1 MSRIFTLT
9 MLAETLRI
17 SVPYACAAVA
27 GVWSER
33 AGVVNI
39 ALEGVLLSSAFGA
52 AAMTIATGSPTAGI
66 LAGVLTGVA
75 LSLLHGV
82 LAAQYRV
89 DAIVSGIAMNL
100 LAASG
105 TRFLLR
111 AFYDSSS
118 NSPSY
123 AAFGIGP
130 TGASGMDLM
139 ARALLDPVMLLALA
153 AVTVTP
159 LVLYRTRFGLR
170 VRACGENPVA
180 AAAVGIRVVRVRL
193 AALVVSGAIGALGGI
208 HLTFDQHRFES
219 GMSGGRGFIALA
231 AVIVAG
237 WRAWHAALACLAFA
251 ALEATQILLQ
261 DQRNIPHELV
271 QMLPYVATLVI
282 LAFAAGRSRA
292 PAGLGKHATWG

>member
-17 SVPYACAAVA
+17 SVPYACAAAA

-52 AAMTIATGSPTAGI
+52 AAMTIATASPTAGI
-66 LAGVLTGVA
+66 IAGVLTGIA
-75 LSLLHGV
+75 LSLLHGA
-82 LAAQYRV
+82 LAARYRV
-89 DAIVSGIAMNL
+89 DAIVSGIAINL

-111 AFYDSSS
+111 ALYDSSS

-123 AAFGIGP
+123 AAFRIGP
-130 TGASGMDLM
+130 TGASGAALL
-139 ARALLDPVMLLALA
+139 ARALLDPVTILAVLA
-153 AVTVTP
+153 IALTP
-159 LVLYRTRFGLR
+159 LILHRTRFGLR
-170 VRACGENPVA
+170 LRACGENPEA
-180 AAAVGIRVVRVRL
+180 AASVGINVVRTRL
-193 AALVVSGAIGALGGI
+193 AALLVSGAVGALGGV

-237 WRAWHAALACLAFA
+237 WRAWHAALACLVFA
-251 ALEATQILLQ
+251 GLEATQILLQ
-261 DQRNIPHELV
+261 DQKAIPHELV

-282 LAFAAGRSRA
+282 LGFAAGRSRA
-292 PAGLGKHATWG
+292 PAGLGKHETAG